1 MQKVS
6 SREALLILYSEYK
19 ASPPPPSPTASL
31 RMHYPTLLYTTLLLL
46 LTRVSSYRPRVV
58 DPLSHSLML
67 EEGRM
72 VPAAPMCQDNWLYH
86 NASCYWFSSTRKDF
100 QPAMDSCAEKGA
112 YLTDILSI
120 EENTFIKSVLMVINP
135 KDGTDYWAGAQREG
149 GFHWN
154 TGAPMLFT
162 DFYQGANKG
171 KPYLHLNYDN
181 DFAWDTK
188 NDRNDRDNRY
198 ICKKSL

>member
-1 MQKVS
+1 MFMFAIL
-6 SREALLILYSEYK
+6 ALWT
-19 ASPPPPSPTASL
+19 SPAL
-31 RMHYPTLLYTTLLLL
+31 C
-46 LTRVSSYRPRVV
+46 YRSRVV
-58 DPLSHSLML
+58 DPLSSSMML

-72 VPAAPMCQDNWLYH
+72 VPMAPTCEDSWLYH
-86 NASCYWFSSTRKDF
+86 NGSCYWFSSTRKDF

-112 YLTDILSI
+112 YLTDILSQ

-154 TGAPMLFT
+154 TGAPMAFT
-162 DFYQGANKG
+162 DFYKGANKG
-171 KPYLHLNYDN
+171 KPYLHLNFDH

-198 ICKKSL
+198 ICKKSI